1 MTLLDTGWTQE
12 QAQGLLDCLQLNGGI
27 PDWKSEH
34 LQRLNDW
41 CSAHHKDFNKSEA
54 QLEFVA
60 HELLHSFQAVA
71 MFLKRAKTVEEARE
85 AVQAYVTRLS
95 LHG

>member
-12 QAQGLLDCLQLNGGI
+12 QAQGLLDCLQLKGGT
-27 PDWKSEH
+27 PHWKSEH

-41 CSAHHKDFNKSEA
+41 CSAHHKDSTATEA
-54 QLEFVA
+54 QLEFIA
-60 HELLHSFQAVA
+60 HELLHSFQSVA
-71 MFLKRAKTVEEARE
+71 MFLKRANTVEESRE
-85 AVQAYVTRLS
+85 AVGAYVTRLA